1 MALAR
6 KTARV
11 VWAALVGSVL
21 TAVTSGARAEEF
33 EYRYVPEW
41 RRFGLVDY
49 AVTAGIVAGYAAFE
63 LSTETGGSATWTTP
77 LPLDRSARRL
87 LVASTRRERE
97 RFDRISDILWYG
109 LVAYSVADA
118 AVVPLVRG
126 WNLDASLQLTMMNV
140 QAYAVASL
148 LVRVPHKL
156 LGRTRPLVEGCRED
170 PLYAAQCDSPGRFL
184 SFPGGHSTISTTAAG
199 LICAHHLFGELYGN
213 VTADA
218 VSCVTAVLATS
229 VVGVARMRS
238 DKHWL
243 SDQLPGMA
251 VGFSAGFALPA
262 IAYYR
267 GTPRRTAKERAAS
280 RALSTASVLVLPSWS
295 PETLGLTLILSGA

>member
-1 MALAR
+1 MACA
-6 KTARV
+6 AF
-11 VWAALVGSVL
+11 VWFVL
-21 TAVTSGARAEEF
+21 TTVTSGARAEEF

-63 LSTETGGSATWTTP
+63 LSTETTGGATWTTP
-77 LPLDRSARRL
+77 LPLDRPVRRL
-87 LVASTRRERE
+87 LVGSTRNERE
-97 RFDRISDILWYG
+97 RYDRISDILWYG

-118 AVVPLVRG
+118 AVVPHVRG

-156 LGRTRPLVEGCRED
+156 LGRNRPLVEGCRED

-218 VSCVTAVLATS
+218 ASCVTAVLATS
-229 VVGVARMRS
+229 VVGAARMRS

-251 VGFSAGFALPA
+251 IGFGAGFALPV

-267 GTPRRTAKERAAS
+267 GTPRRTAKGRAAS
-280 RALSTASVLVLPSWS
+280 RELTTASVLVLPSWS
-295 PETLGLTLILSGA
+295 PEMLGLSLLLSGT